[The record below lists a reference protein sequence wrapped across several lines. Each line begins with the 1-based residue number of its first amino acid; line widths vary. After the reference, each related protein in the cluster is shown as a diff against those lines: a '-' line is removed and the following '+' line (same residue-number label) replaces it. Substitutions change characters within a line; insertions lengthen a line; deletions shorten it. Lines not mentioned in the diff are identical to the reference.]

1 MEQRIKEAFKRVTI
15 LIEQV
20 EDVNARALI
29 FEQLQDEILLI
40 IENEKIKDKGPE
52 IPNIF

>member
-29 FEQLQDEILLI
+29 LEQLQDEILLI
-40 IENEKIKDKGPE
+40 VENEKLNNKGPE
-52 IPNIF
+52 IPNVF